1 MQQKFSVCVSPT
13 RKKSINTYRF
23 WEQASLNGRSTTLEE
38 KRSFRPQ
45 FEPKK
50 KKLFFFFQISAL
62 LDVRHYPKLQPYVIS
77 RETNDATLRK

>member
-50 KKLFFFFQISAL
+50 KKLFFFFPDFSYT
-62 LDVRHYPKLQPYVIS
+62 RC
-77 RETNDATLRK
+77 